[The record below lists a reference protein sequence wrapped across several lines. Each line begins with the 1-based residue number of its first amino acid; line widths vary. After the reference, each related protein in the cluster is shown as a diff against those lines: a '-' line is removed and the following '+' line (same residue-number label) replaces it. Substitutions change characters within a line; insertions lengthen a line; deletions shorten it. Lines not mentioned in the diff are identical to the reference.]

1 MPGAILLAHHGTAGA
16 ARAAQLALAC
26 ASERGAGIVH
36 LLVVPDFWGGMQG
49 DDWLNNAST
58 RDAFAR
64 YLEGMLER
72 EAREQFA
79 AIEAECAARR
89 LDYTPVLRYGDP
101 TGCLIETAARARPG
115 RVVIGAPRPKGVAG
129 YRSRIDVAKL
139 LRALGAPLVVA
150 APHPAAPRA

>member
-1 MPGAILLAHHGTAGA
+1 VTGAVLLAHHGTAGA
-16 ARAAQLALAC
+16 GRAARLALERAV
-26 ASERGAGIVH
+26 ERGAGLVH

-72 EAREQFA
+72 EAREQLA
-79 AIEAECAARR
+79 AIEADCVARG
-89 LDYTPVLRYGDP
+89 LAYTPILRYGDP
-101 TGCLIETAARARPG
+101 TDCLIEAAGRTRPDW
-115 RVVIGAPRPKGVAG
+115 VVIGAPRPKGVAG

-139 LRALGAPLVVA
+139 LRVLCAPLLVA
-150 APHPAAPRA
+150 APHPAAAHA